1 MGCLMDAKR
10 VLNLLSDLNPEAVL
24 LENMN
29 SALIGVGCI
38 ADADPVAVYSK
49 AGIYSKLL
57 SDGLSTED
65 ADDYYTGKFVAARA
79 GAHTPVILD
88 DTQEV

>member
-1 MGCLMDAKR
+1 MDAKR

-29 SALIGVGCI
+29 LALIGVGYI

-49 AGIYSKLL
+49 ALIYNKLL
-57 SDGLSTED
+57 SDGLSPED
-65 ADDYYTGKFVAARA
+65 ADEYYMGKFVSVRA
-79 GAHTPVILD
+79 GDHTPVILD

>member
-1 MGCLMDAKR
+1 MDAKR

-29 SALIGVGCI
+29 LALIGVGYI

-49 AGIYSKLL
+49 ALIYNKLL
-57 SDGLSTED
+57 SDGLSPED
-65 ADDYYTGKFVAARA
+65 ADDYYTGKFVSVRA
-79 GAHTPVILD
+79 GDHTPVILD

>member
-1 MGCLMDAKR
+1 MDAKR
-10 VLNLLSDLNPEAVL
+10 VLNQLSDLNPEAVL

-29 SALIGVGCI
+29 SALIGVGYI

-49 AGIYSKLL
+49 ARIYNKLL
-57 SDGLSTED
+57 SDGLSPED
-65 ADDYYTGKFVAARA
+65 ADDYYTGKFVSVRA
-79 GAHTPVILD
+79 GDHTPVILD

>member
-1 MGCLMDAKR
+1 MDAKR

-29 SALIGVGCI
+29 LALIGVGYI

-49 AGIYSKLL
+49 ALIYNKLL
-57 SDGLSTED
+57 SDGLSPED
-65 ADDYYTGKFVAARA
+65 ADDYYTGKFVSVRA
-79 GAHTPVILD
+79 GDHTPVILD
-88 DTQEV
+88 DTEEV